1 MTSGA
6 PDFAIDPLLLEFL
19 DVAVDRAE
27 KAGLYIILDN
37 HTFDPSI
44 PTKKDVEKALHKVWA
59 QLASRYRDRS
69 DRVIYEVLNE
79 PHGITPSVWA
89 SIQGR
94 VIETIRAIDDRHW
107 IIVGGA
113 NFNSYSELSGLPK
126 YKDDKLIYTFHFYD
140 PFIFTHQGAGWTDP
154 PLTSLAGVPFP
165 PGSGP
170 LPAVPKDLKGSWV
183 SGNVAN
189 YARDGSPEKV
199 RQAIDVAYEFARKR
213 NVPVYCGEFGV
224 YLPNSAQKDRARWY
238 ALVRSHLEE
247 RGISWS
253 LWDGFGSFGMF
264 KPGTGKSFGSDLD
277 VDVTTALGFTA
288 PAQTERKSAPLS
300 GPLAIY
306 DDYPANGVWY
316 SGYVSPMGT
325 ANLYDADAAK
335 GKYAIK
341 LANLERYN
349 HVGFRFASPL
359 DLSALARE
367 GYELRFYA
375 KTTAKDARF
384 DVRFIN
390 PEDLPDDLPWR
401 MSATIDSTVL
411 PPDGKWHL
419 VRIPLSSMYVTGAWK
434 GEWFPDTEKSFD
446 WRRVAR
452 FEIATEHHALA
463 GMEFSFDQIEIA
475 R

>member
-1 MTSGA
+1 
-6 PDFAIDPLLLEFL
+6 
-19 DVAVDRAE
+19 
-27 KAGLYIILDN
+27 
-37 HTFDPSI
+37 
-44 PTKKDVEKALHKVWA
+44 
-59 QLASRYRDRS
+59 
-69 DRVIYEVLNE
+69 
-79 PHGITPSVWA
+79 
-89 SIQGR
+89 
-94 VIETIRAIDDRHW
+94 
-107 IIVGGA
+107 
-113 NFNSYSELSGLPK
+113 
-126 YKDDKLIYTFHFYD
+126 
-140 PFIFTHQGAGWTDP
+140 
-154 PLTSLAGVPFP
+154 
-165 PGSGP
+165 
-170 LPAVPKDLKGSWV
+170 
-183 SGNVAN
+183 
-189 YARDGSPEKV
+189 
-199 RQAIDVAYEFARKR
+199 
-213 NVPVYCGEFGV
+213 
-224 YLPNSAQKDRARWY
+224 
-238 ALVRSHLEE
+238 
-247 RGISWS
+247 
-253 LWDGFGSFGMF
+253 
-264 KPGTGKSFGSDLD
+264 
-277 VDVTTALGFTA
+277 
-288 PAQTERKSAPLS
+288 
-300 GPLAIY
+300 
-306 DDYPANGVWY
+306 
-316 SGYVSPMGT
+316 VSPTGT

-452 FEIATEHHALA
+452 FEIATEHHAFA